1 MSRMSLKVDPKL
13 AQFIFVV
20 TLNASFFPSDPDSD
34 SVSISR
40 RSIEDRLVEEYRT
53 CSDYKQSRAELGE
66 DLQHVPI
73 TRNCMNTNGP
83 LILLLSV
90 PERIIQGRQ
99 RTTTAPSRTIT
110 YNTGFLTQFRWVL
123 KRTFR
128 NLLLNPQTSVA
139 QVSAGHERFGSL
151 W

>member
-1 MSRMSLKVDPKL
+1 MPRSSLQIQIP
-13 AQFIFVV
+13 
-20 TLNASFFPSDPDSD
+20 TLCRYPD
-34 SVSISR
+34 
-40 RSIEDRLVEEYRT
+40 EALRT
-53 CSDYKQSRAELGE
+53 SWWRNTERATTTNRAEQSWVRICNSVYFMKKL
-66 DLQHVPI
+66 VI
-73 TRNCMNTNGP
+73 NTNEP

-90 PERIIQGRQ
+90 PERIIEGRQ

-139 QVSAGHERFGSL
+139 QVSTGVT
-151 W
+151 